1 MEFEI
6 IDNGE
11 LLTAVACL
19 VATFIASNKTEGT
32 GPLGDVYKRQIDLT
46 FQLVNSEFILPKACC
61 IKFKRMYSRVRPI
74 FDAVSYT
81 HLDVYKRQSI
91 TFGTVWCQ

>member
-32 GPLGDVYKRQIDLT
+32 GPLGSAK
-46 FQLVNSEFILPKACC
+46 K
-61 IKFKRMYSRVRPI
+61 
-74 FDAVSYT
+74 VS
-81 HLDVYKRQSI
+81 
-91 TFGTVWCQ
+91 

>member
-32 GPLGDVYKRQIDLT
+32 DYIPFFGRECDL
-46 FQLVNSEFILPKACC
+46 
-61 IKFKRMYSRVRPI
+61 
-74 FDAVSYT
+74 
-81 HLDVYKRQSI
+81 
-91 TFGTVWCQ
+91 

>member
-32 GPLGDVYKRQIDLT
+32 GPLCSAQK
-46 FQLVNSEFILPKACC
+46 
-61 IKFKRMYSRVRPI
+61 
-74 FDAVSYT
+74 VS
-81 HLDVYKRQSI
+81 
-91 TFGTVWCQ
+91 